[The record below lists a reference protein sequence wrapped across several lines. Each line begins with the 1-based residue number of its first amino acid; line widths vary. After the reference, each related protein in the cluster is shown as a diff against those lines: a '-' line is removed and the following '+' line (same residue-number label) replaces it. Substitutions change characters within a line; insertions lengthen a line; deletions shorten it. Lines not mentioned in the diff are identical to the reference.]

1 MLKGIRKPT
10 PRALEANMK
19 KNKKSSNDKKTI
31 KREKARKFNDLQMD
45 FELAGIELNYL
56 NTLLDESIERQND
69 MRDAW
74 FSDEIGPESEE
85 IRQFTEDL
93 GQEVL
98 MECEMGGM
106 RNAKREVVLG
116 LAARILKHDKGA
128 DVLETLSKD
137 F

>member
-19 KNKKSSNDKKTI
+19 KNKKSDKKTI

-106 RNAKREVVLG
+106 RNAKRDVVLG